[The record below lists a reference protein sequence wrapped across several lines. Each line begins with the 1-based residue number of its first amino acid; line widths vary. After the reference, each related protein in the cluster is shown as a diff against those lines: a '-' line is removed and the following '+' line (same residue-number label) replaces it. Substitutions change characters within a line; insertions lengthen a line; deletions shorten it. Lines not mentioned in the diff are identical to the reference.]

1 MHSLS
6 IFTIP
11 SMIYSFLH
19 AVMMCIL
26 MIRLSDQ
33 RRKRIYPAVVLAFI
47 SYFLI
52 FFLNNGM
59 TFYFHNCCFEIAIT
73 SFLFLSFIN
82 DDSMLYNGFLTVV
95 STGILFLANLVF
107 MVDYASYV
115 GSPDPVYYIGQAG
128 YINHIMENYNN
139 VAFLSMCI
147 QLISVVIMDH
157 MMKKYRSQLQ
167 NRHMVTTVVL
177 IGVMMFVLILLENE
191 VDMELIG
198 SSKLILTISLCL
210 IFSVL
215 FTLVTRF
222 SYFQKQDELERNRLE
237 MQIMEK
243 QIQSADQVLTA
254 NEEIRNMRH
263 DLKQVISTLE
273 YSMQDQEKL
282 RNTILESKRILDHG
296 HMITTGNST
305 LDVVLNAKRKEAEK
319 KGIDFKVTAAFADEI
334 PVKPADL
341 FLALSNMIDNAF
353 VHGVH
358 TKPVECNILQKGMM
372 IQMEVING
380 IDPEVTPVNCEEFD
394 GIGIRTVRTI
404 SEKYEGIT
412 CFQTDSERFIAVMS
426 ILVKTWEENL

>member
-1 MHSLS
+1 
-6 IFTIP
+6 
-11 SMIYSFLH
+11 MIYSLLH
-19 AVMMCIL
+19 ALMMCIL

-59 TFYFHNCCFEIAIT
+59 TFYFHNCCIEIAIT
-73 SFLFLSFIN
+73 SFLFLSYIN
-82 DDSMLYNGFLTVV
+82 DDSMLSNGFISVV
-95 STGILFLANLVF
+95 STSILFLANLVF

-128 YINHIMENYNN
+128 YINHLMENYNS
-139 VAFLSMCI
+139 VSFLSMCI
-147 QLISVVIMDH
+147 HLISAVIMER

-167 NRHMVTTVVL
+167 NRHMATTVVL
-177 IGVMMFVLILLENE
+177 IGVMMFILILLEND

-198 SSKLILTISLCL
+198 SAKLILTVSLCL

-222 SYFQKQDELERNRLE
+222 SYFQKQDELEQNRLE

-243 QIQSADQVLTA
+243 QIQSADQVLAA

-273 YSMQDQEKL
+273 YSMKDQEQL
-282 RNTILESKRILDHG
+282 RNTIQESKRILDQG
-296 HMITTGNST
+296 HMIITGNST

-319 KGIDFKVTAAFADEI
+319 RGIDFKVTVAFADEI
-334 PVKPADL
+334 PVQPADL

-353 VHGVH
+353 AHGVH
-358 TKPVECNILQKGMM
+358 TNPVECNILQTGMM

-394 GIGIRTVRTI
+394 GIGIRTVRAI
-404 SEKYEGIT
+404 SGKYDGIT

-426 ILVKTWEENL
+426 VLVKTWEENL